1 MTRTHQQWQ
10 QLAQEVSA
18 PTGLFIDGVF
28 APAATGAEFET
39 VDPATGEVIA
49 RVARGAASDVDR
61 AVAAARR
68 SFESGVWSRTSP
80 GHRKAVLL
88 RIADSIE
95 EQVDRLA
102 VLESRDG
109 GKLISD
115 TSVYD
120 IPGTAA
126 ILRWYAEAIDKVYG
140 EVAPVGPGSL
150 AVVTREPLGVIAAV
164 VPWNFPLEMAMWK
177 IGPAL
182 ATGNSVVLKPAEATP
197 LTALCFAELC
207 AANGLPDG
215 VLNVVTGYG
224 AEAGQALGRH
234 HDVDAVAFTG
244 STAVGK
250 LFMGYSAESNLK
262 QVWPECGGKSANIV
276 FDDVADLDDVA
287 EKATYGIFACAGQ
300 VCSASSRLLVA
311 RSLHAEL
318 VEKIVARARAMR
330 IGDPLDPASELGPLI
345 SVSERDRVLSVIERA
360 GIDGATLA
368 TGGTRPDGLPAA
380 GAYLQPTVLDGVD
393 AGQELFREET
403 FGPVLSVTSFDTE
416 EEAIALANASR
427 YGLAASVFTDSIRRA
442 QRVSER
448 LVAGTVTINAV
459 DAIDVSVPFGGFRQS
474 GFGRDLSLHA
484 LEKYTGLKTRW
495 FTS

>member
-150 AVVTREPLGVIAAV
+150 AVVSREPLGVIAAV

-177 IGPAL
+177 LAPAL

-207 AANGLPDG
+207 AANGLPEG

-234 HDVDAVAFTG
+234 RDVDAVAFTG

-276 FDDVADLDDVA
+276 FDDVADLDDAA

-300 VCSASSRLLVA
+300 VCSANSRLLVA
-311 RSLHAEL
+311 RSVHEEL
-318 VEKIVARARAMR
+318 VEKIVTRARAMR

-345 SVSERDRVLSVIERA
+345 SARERDRVLGVIERA
-360 GIDGATLA
+360 NVDGVALA
-368 TGGTRPDGLPAA
+368 TGGARPADLPAA

-393 AGQELFREET
+393 ARQELFWEET
-403 FGPVLSVTSFDTE
+403 FGPVLSVTPFDTE
-416 EEAIALANASR
+416 EEAIVVANMSR
-427 YGLAASVFTDSIRRA
+427 YALAASVFTDSVRRA
-442 QRVSER
+442 HRVSER

-495 FTS
+495 FAS

>member
-49 RVARGAASDVDR
+49 RVARGAAADVDR

-287 EKATYGIFACAGQ
+287 EKASYGIFACAGQ

-360 GIDGATLA
+360 GIDGAALA

-442 QRVSER
+442 HRVSER

>member
-1 MTRTHQQWQ
+1 MAKSHQQWQ
-10 QLAQEVSA
+10 QLAREVSA
-18 PTGLFIDGVF
+18 PTELFIDGAF
-28 APAATGAEFET
+28 AQAASGADFET

-49 RVARGAASDVDR
+49 RVARGAAEDVDR

-68 SFESGVWSRTSP
+68 SFESGVWSRTSA
-80 GHRKAVLL
+80 GHRKEVLL
-88 RIADSIE
+88 RIADSIDAN
-95 EQVDRLA
+95 VDRLA

-115 TSVYD
+115 TSEWD

-150 AVVTREPLGVIAAV
+150 AVISREPLGVIAAV

-177 IGPAL
+177 LAPAL
-182 ATGNSVVLKPAEATP
+182 ATGNSIVLKPAEATP

-207 AANGLPDG
+207 AENGLPEG
-215 VLNVVTGYG
+215 VLNVVTGFG

-262 QVWPECGGKSANIV
+262 QVWPECGGKSANVV

-300 VCSASSRLLVA
+300 VCSANSRLLVQ
-311 RSLHAEL
+311 RSVHDEL
-318 VEKIVARARAMR
+318 LEKIVARAGAMR

-345 SVSERDRVLSVIERA
+345 SVGERDRVLGVIERA
-360 GIDGATLA
+360 ASAAVLA
-368 TGGTRPDGLPAA
+368 TGGGRPDGVPAA
-380 GAYLQPTVLDGVD
+380 GAFLQPTVLAGVEP
-393 AGQELFREET
+393 GHELFSEET
-403 FGPVLSVTSFDTE
+403 FGPVLAVTPFDTE
-416 EEAIALANASR
+416 EEAITLANSSR
-427 YGLAASVFTDSIRRA
+427 YALAASVFTDSVRRA
-442 QRVSER
+442 HRVSER
-448 LVAGTVTINAV
+448 LVAGTVTVNAV
-459 DAIDVSVPFGGFRQS
+459 DAVDVSVPFGGFRQS

-495 FTS
+495 FVS